1 MAAAARVRPAVPGDA
16 TGLCAILNEII
27 AIGGTTAH
35 RVPFDAV
42 MMRRHYIAPPRG
54 ISCMVAELGGGLA
67 GFQALEWSD
76 PDRTGPD
83 RFPADW
89 ALVAT
94 FVAPD
99 WHGHGIGARL
109 FEATLAA
116 ARAAGVVAIDATI
129 RRENAGGLAY
139 YARIGF
145 TDHRSDAERISKKLD
160 LASG

>member
-1 MAAAARVRPAVPGDA
+1 MAGRVVIRPAVAADA
-16 TGLCAILNEII
+16 RPLCAVLNAII
-27 AIGGTTAH
+27 AVGGTTAH
-35 RVPFDAV
+35 REPFDAGR
-42 MMRRHYIAPPRG
+42 MLRHYVAPERG
-54 ISCMVAELGGGLA
+54 ISCFVAEVEGALA

-76 PDRTGPD
+76 PDWPGPD

-99 WHGHGIGARL
+99 RHGQGIGRLL

-129 RRENAGGLAY
+129 RRENAGGRAF
-139 YARIGF
+139 YARMGF
-145 TDHRSDAERISKKLD
+145 AEHRSDAERVSKKLD
-160 LASG
+160 LTGG

>member
-1 MAAAARVRPAVPGDA
+1 MAGRVGIRPAVAADA
-16 TGLCAILNEII
+16 AGLCAILNEII

-35 RVPFDAV
+35 REPFDAAR
-42 MMRRHYIAPPRG
+42 MRAHYIAPERG
-54 ISCMVAELGGGLA
+54 ISCFVAEVDGALA

-76 PDRTGPD
+76 PDWDGPD

-99 WHGHGIGARL
+99 RHGQGIGGAL

-116 ARAAGVVAIDATI
+116 ARAVGAVAIDATI
-129 RRENAGGLAY
+129 RRENAGGRAY
-139 YARIGF
+139 YARMGF
-145 TDHRSDAERISKKLD
+145 VEHRSDAARISKKYA
-160 LASG
+160 LAG